1 MGKYS
6 KISENLTGQKMFQV
20 LAQAKDLEKKGK
32 NVIHFEIGDPDF
44 NTPQSIKDAACDA
57 IQNNH
62 THYTISQGLEEF
74 RNQAAINTNLS
85 RGFLPSINQIL
96 VTPGANIQI
105 YLAMLAIADPGDEI
119 IITDPCFVSYNSIID
134 LCNLVPV
141 KVKLREEN
149 DFILS
154 PDDLEKK
161 ITKKTKLIVINS
173 PNNPTGSVIPK
184 KIMKDI
190 YDIADKYNIF
200 ILSDEVYGRMIYN
213 KTDFSSPSSID
224 KCQKRVIVAHSFSK
238 SYSMTGWRI
247 GAVMGPIELVRRM
260 TLILETITSCVS
272 PFTQLGAIEA
282 MQGSQSEINRMIDIL
297 KNRRDILVKGLNT
310 IKGISCINPGGA
322 FYVFPNISGLNISDI
337 NFSKILLTEKYVA
350 TCPGS
355 FFGSQG
361 TNNVRMCFAVSEEK
375 IITGLERIKEL
386 FN

>member
-1 MGKYS
+1 
-6 KISENLTGQKMFQV
+6 
-20 LAQAKDLEKKGK
+20 
-32 NVIHFEIGDPDF
+32 
-44 NTPQSIKDAACDA
+44 
-57 IQNNH
+57 
-62 THYTISQGLEEF
+62 
-74 RNQAAINTNLS
+74 
-85 RGFLPSINQIL
+85 
-96 VTPGANIQI
+96 
-105 YLAMLAIADPGDEI
+105 
-119 IITDPCFVSYNSIID
+119 
-134 LCNLVPV
+134 
-141 KVKLREEN
+141 
-149 DFILS
+149 
-154 PDDLEKK
+154 
-161 ITKKTKLIVINS
+161 
-173 PNNPTGSVIPK
+173 
-184 KIMKDI
+184 MKDI

-361 TNNVRMCFAVSEEK
+361 NNNVRMCFAISEEK
-375 IITGLERIKEL
+375 IITGLERIRAL